1 VDEGILVASN
11 HDPLVGS
18 PLGRGELSRIVTVAA
33 SKGGVGKTTLSL
45 DLAAVL
51 PEALAVDLDWDTGG
65 LTRMWGHDPTERR
78 TARLLDSMES
88 GRPPRPLRA
97 RRRPDLVPS
106 HPDLAPSAISATLVA
121 DLLQKWA
128 AEWESEYRY
137 VVVDTHPGANPLTDG
152 AMAAADVVLVPV
164 VLGAR
169 ELDALEGMLDDFEGY
184 RMLLVPMKVPA
195 SPPKRWVERLN
206 AAAIKAHVQVAPAV
220 SFYPAMSKRV
230 RRAALSLEPNPGAW
244 VSRVAEEYRAVGDRV
259 EECCG

>member
-1 VDEGILVASN
+1 MA
-11 HDPLVGS
+11 
-18 PLGRGELSRIVTVAA
+18 RIVTVAA

-88 GRPPRPLRA
+88 GKAPKPLRA

-106 HPDLAPSAISATLVA
+106 HPDLASSSISPTLVG

-128 AEWESEYRY
+128 AEWESEYAY

-152 AMAAADVVLVPV
+152 AMAAADLVVVPV

-169 ELDALEGMLDDFEGY
+169 ELDALEGMLEDFGGY
-184 RMLLVPMKVPA
+184 RMLLVPVKVPA
-195 SPPKRWVERLN
+195 APPRRWVERLN
-206 AAAIKAHVQVAPAV
+206 AAAVEAKVRVAPAI
-220 SFYPAMSKRV
+220 SFYPAMSRRV
-230 RRAALSLEPNPGAW
+230 RRAALSLESNPGAW
-244 VSRVAEEYRAVGDRV
+244 VSRAAEEYRAVGECV
-259 EECCG
+259 EEECCG